1 MTRQQGCV
9 GSAGGPTQS
18 AQPNPA
24 GYRIFLLTVWR
35 DDGMAEGGGALRFS
49 LDDPR
54 SGQRRGFGEPEG
66 LLAFLAACLDAGD
79 DGNPGGPDESNS

>member
-1 MTRQQGCV
+1 MMSRP
-9 GSAGGPTQS
+9 SPTS
-18 AQPNPA
+18 
-24 GYRIFLLTVWR
+24 YRIFLLTVWR
-35 DDGMAEGGGALRFS
+35 DDDIDRKHPVLRFS

-54 SGQRRGFGEPEG
+54 TGQRRGFGEPEG